1 MLCILTAKNFPING
15 RHAAACSGREVLDE
29 LRPYLKSDGGDCK
42 IVDIDGPLVKLELMG
57 GCSSCSA
64 SSTTMKM
71 GIEKLGQ
78 YIIIIIVLQ

>member
-1 MLCILTAKNFPING
+1 MTSQYWALHFGPSMANG
-15 RHAAACSGREVLDE
+15 QCEVLDE

-57 GCSSCSA
+57 ACSSCLA

-71 GIEKLGQ
+71 GIEKLGHRRT
-78 YIIIIIVLQ
+78 

>member
-1 MLCILTAKNFPING
+1 MSSLTSRAVHFDLKDFSPYNG
-15 RHAAACSGREVLDE
+15 RGREVLDE

-57 GCSSCSA
+57 ACSSCSA

-71 GIEKLGQ
+71 GIEKLGHST
-78 YIIIIIVLQ
+78 YH

>member
-1 MLCILTAKNFPING
+1 MTSQYWAVHFGPSM
-15 RHAAACSGREVLDE
+15 ASGEVLDE

-57 GCSSCSA
+57 ACSSCSA

-71 GIEKLGQ
+71 GIEKLGHRWT
-78 YIIIIIVLQ
+78 